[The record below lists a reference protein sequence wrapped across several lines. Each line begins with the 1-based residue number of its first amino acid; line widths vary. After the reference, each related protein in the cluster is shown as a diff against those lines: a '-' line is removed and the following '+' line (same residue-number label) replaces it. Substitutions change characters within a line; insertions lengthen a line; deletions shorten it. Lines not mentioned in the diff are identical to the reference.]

1 MKITWINFLHF
12 YQPPTADNE
21 TVVEAVEKSYC
32 RIISAL
38 KRNPSIKF
46 TINIA
51 GCLLDGLANLG
62 YHNLINDI
70 NSLVA
75 KKQIELTGS
84 AAFHP
89 ILALLP
95 DKEILRQIEIN
106 EQILK
111 KYFGKNFKA
120 KGFFI
125 PEAAYGN
132 RVAKIIKKFNYQWL
146 ILDEISLAGKLN
158 QTKLSTLYI
167 DKNSD
172 LKIIFREREFSRN
185 YVPTT
190 IFELIKKQQNK
201 ILITAT
207 DAELYGLRHTDF
219 TAKFEKLLKRPE
231 IATITISQYLNK
243 LKNKK
248 TISPVNSS
256 WESTEKELRK
266 GLPYQLW
273 FDQKNNIQIKLW
285 QLANL
290 AITVNNKYKNDS
302 NFFWSRQ
309 HLDKGLSSCTF
320 WWASARDFKLFSSI
334 SWNPDEIEKGV
345 NELIRSIRALS
356 DPRTK
361 QEKIQAEKLYIKIK
375 QLIWNKHWNY
385 YWGRAQ

>member
-21 TVVEAVEKSYC
+21 VVIEAVEKSYN

-38 KRNPSIKF
+38 NRNPSIKF

-51 GCLLDGLANLG
+51 GCLLEKLADLG
-62 YHNLINDI
+62 YTNLLNNINNLI
-70 NSLVA
+70 S

-95 DKEILRQIEIN
+95 DKEIYRQIEIN

-111 KYFGKNFKA
+111 KYFGKNFKC

-125 PEAAYGN
+125 PEAAYSP
-132 RVAKIIKKFNYQWL
+132 RVAKIIKKRNYNWL
-146 ILDEISLAGKLN
+146 ILDEVSLAGKLN
-158 QTKLSTLYI
+158 QADLSTLYI
-167 DKNSD
+167 DKNSN
-172 LKIIFREREFSRN
+172 LKIIFRERKFSKN
-185 YVPTT
+185 YVPAT
-190 IFELIKKQQNK
+190 ISELIKKQQNK
-201 ILITAT
+201 TIITAT
-207 DAELYGLRHTDF
+207 DAELYGLRHNDF
-219 TAKFEKLLKRPE
+219 TAKFEKLLKQQE
-231 IATITISQYLNK
+231 VATMTISQYLNT

-248 TISPVNSS
+248 IISPVNSS
-256 WESTEKELRK
+256 WESVEKELKK

-285 QLANL
+285 ELADL
-290 AITVNNKYKNDS
+290 AIVINNKYKNDP

-309 HLDKGLSSCTF
+309 HLDNGLASCTF
-320 WWASARDFKLFSSI
+320 WWASGRDFKLFSSI

-345 NELIRSIRALS
+345 NELIRSIRAIS
-356 DPRTK
+356 DIKTR
-361 QEKIQAEKLYIKIK
+361 QEKIHAEKIYIKIK
-375 QLIWNKHWNY
+375 QLVWQKHWRY
-385 YWGRAQ
+385 YWQK

>member
-21 TVVEAVEKSYC
+21 TVVEAVEKSYR

-46 TINIA
+46 TINIT
-51 GCLLDGLANLG
+51 GCLLDRLANLG
-62 YHNLINDI
+62 YDNLINDI
-70 NSLVA
+70 NSLVV

-89 ILALLP
+89 ILAFLP
-95 DKEILRQIEIN
+95 DKEIIRQIEIN

-111 KYFGKNFKA
+111 KYFGKNFKHQ
-120 KGFFI
+120 GFFI
-125 PEAAYGN
+125 PEAIYSA

-146 ILDEISLAGKLN
+146 ILDEISLSGKLGEIN
-158 QTKLSTLYI
+158 PNILYL

-172 LKIIFREREFSRN
+172 LKIIFRERIFSKD
-185 YVPTT
+185 YVPAT

-219 TAKFEKLLKRPE
+219 TYKFEKLLKRPE

-243 LKNKK
+243 LKN
-248 TISPVNSS
+248 TQIISPVNSS
-256 WESTEKELRK
+256 WESTEKELKK

-290 AITVNNKYKNDS
+290 SIAVNNKYKNDQ

-320 WWASARDFKLFSSI
+320 WWASARDFKLFGSI

-361 QEKIQAEKLYIKIK
+361 QAKIQAEKLYIKIK
-375 QLIWNKHWNY
+375 QLIWQKHWSY
-385 YWGRAQ
+385 YWGKS